1 MKKLISIVLTIA
13 VLSGLGVTAFAGTF
27 TTKSA
32 YTGKTYSH
40 YSEYASRNIQ
50 NCIDVSEH
58 NGVINWYAVKSAGVT
73 NAIIRIGYRGYG
85 KAGNLV
91 EDDFLTENIE
101 GARKAGVNI
110 GFYFYSQALNTAEA
124 AAEAKFALA
133 RIKKY
138 NFTLPIF
145 YDYEFAEVSTGRLD
159 KAWANGELNKTKMT
173 DNAVSFCNTIKAA
186 GYKAGI
192 YANASFLTYMLDSN
206 RLVSNGYTIWLAI
219 YSTSSTSG
227 SWWHNSHHVYDY
239 WQYSSTGH
247 VKGLCGVASMVWLKT
262 TYAGKT
268 GYIRMD
274 NLDFVGAN
282 TAMVNNSSG
291 ANMRTGKGTS
301 YSLIQ
306 NVPNKAKVTVNE
318 YPTTNCDVNFYYA
331 KTTFPFSLTA
341 GVKKITVSWTK
352 QSKAAYYRIYTY
364 DTENGTYKRIKQLE
378 NTEDTSYTDTGLKDN
393 QTKTYLVRWF
403 DAKGNGSAYTK
414 ADNRSA
420 TTAPA
425 KVNFK
430 LKGAKTTSIDIC
442 WDKVAGTSFYAVYSY
457 DTSAKQY
464 KQIGTST
471 GLNYTVKSLK
481 ANTNYTFLV
490 RAFNKNKLGSGFA
503 VSDNKVFRTAP
514 PAVSFTFTRY
524 SEQIKLSWKA
534 VTGATFYRVYTY
546 NKSTKK
552 YSAFGN
558 TTALSFTHSSL
569 KPNTEYTYL
578 VRSASS
584 STALSDYSLASNK
597 SVKTLLAA
605 PDFKLSLS
613 GKNIKV
619 TWNKV
624 SGVNTYL
631 VLTYDAEQGKY
642 TAIKRT
648 KDLSY
653 TFTDLP
659 YNTEYEIL
667 VRAYDDKNIGNTY
680 STADNKKITTPPEA
694 PSFNLKAY
702 SDSVNISWKGVEGA
716 SLYRVYSYDTTLK
729 KYTVLA
735 DVNALSFKH
744 TALKSNTNYTYLVR
758 AYNNAKSGSAFTVA
772 SNKSIKTL
780 PAKPAVKAVAAAN
793 SVTLSW
799 AKVAGASEYRIYSF
813 DTLSGTY
820 TRLGTSKNLNYSVN
834 KLASKTQYTFL
845 VRAFT
850 AENSGNSFTVAD
862 NIIVTTK

>member
-1 MKKLISIVLTIA
+1 MKKLTSIILILA
-13 VLSGLGVTAFAGTF
+13 VLLGIGVTGLTASAGTF

-40 YSEYASRNIQ
+40 YSEYANRNIQ

-73 NAIIRIGYRGYG
+73 NAIIRIGFRGYG
-85 KAGNLV
+85 SAGSLH
-91 EDDFLTENIE
+91 EDAYLSENIE
-101 GARKAGVNI
+101 GAQKAGVNI
-110 GFYFYSQALNTAEA
+110 GFYFYSQALNTKEA
-124 AAEAKFALA
+124 ADEAKFALA

-138 NFTLPIF
+138 NFNLPIF

-159 KAWANGELNKTKMT
+159 KAYADGKLNKTKMT

-186 GYKAGI
+186 GYTAGI
-192 YANASFLTYMLDSN
+192 YANASFLTWMLDSD
-206 RLVSNGYTIWLAI
+206 RLVKNGYTIWLAI

-227 SWWHNSHHVYDY
+227 SWWHNTHHVYDY

-282 TAMVNNSSG
+282 TAAVNNSSG
-291 ANMRTGKGTS
+291 ANMRSGKGTS
-301 YSLIQ
+301 YSLVQKI
-306 NVPNKAKVTVNE
+306 PNKAKITVNE

-331 KTTFPFSLTA
+331 KTNFPFSLKA
-341 GVKKITVSWTK
+341 GVRNITVSWAK
-352 QSKAAYYRIYTY
+352 QAKAAFYRIYKY
-364 DTENGTYKRIKQLE
+364 ENGKYEGIINVE
-378 NTEDTSYTDTGLKDN
+378 GTSHTFTDLSDN
-393 QTKTYLVRWF
+393 ETKTYLVRWF
-403 DAKGNGSAYTK
+403 DSAGNGSDFTK

-430 LKGAKTTSIDIC
+430 LNSAKTTSLNIS
-442 WDKVAGTSFYAVYSY
+442 WDKVAGASFYAVYSY

-464 KQIGTST
+464 KHLGTST
-471 GLNYTVKSLK
+471 TLNYTVKSLK

-490 RAFNKNKLGSGFA
+490 RAFNKNKLGSGFKT
-503 VSDNKVFRTAP
+503 SDNKVFRTAP
-514 PAVSFTFTRY
+514 PAPAFTFKRY
-524 SEQIKLSWKA
+524 SDKIDISWAK
-534 VTGATFYRVYTY
+534 VTGATSYRIYTY

-552 YSAFGN
+552 YTALGN
-558 TTALSFTHSSL
+558 TTALKYTHSSL
-569 KPNTEYTYL
+569 NPNTEYIYL
-578 VRSASS
+578 VRAASS
-584 STALSDYSLASNK
+584 SIALSDYSVNSNK
-597 SVKTLLAA
+597 SVKTLLAK

-619 TWNKV
+619 SWDKV
-624 SGVNTYL
+624 SGVHTYL
-631 VLTYDAEQGKY
+631 VLIYKAEEGKY
-642 TAIKRT
+642 TPIKRT
-648 KDLSY
+648 TDLSY
-653 TFTDLP
+653 ILSGLP

-702 SDSVNISWKGVEGA
+702 TDSVNISWNAADGA
-716 SLYRVYSYDTTLK
+716 SLYRVYSYDTALK
-729 KYTVLA
+729 KYTILA

-744 TALKSNTNYTYLVR
+744 TSLKPNTNYTYLVR
-758 AYNNAKSGSAFTVA
+758 AYNTAKSGSAFTV
-772 SNKSIKTL
+772 STNKSIKTL
-780 PAKPAVKAVAAAN
+780 IAKPVVKAEPTAN
-793 SVTLSW
+793 SVKLSW
-799 AKVAGASEYRIYSF
+799 AKIAGASEYRIYAF
-813 DTLSGTY
+813 DTVSGKY
-820 TRLGTSKNLNYSVN
+820 TRLGTTKSLSFNVT
-834 KLASKTQYTFL
+834 KLSSKTQYQFL
-845 VRAFT
+845 VRAFS
-850 AENSGNSFTVAD
+850 ADNSGNSFIVAD
-862 NIIVTTK
+862 NVSVTTK

>member
-1 MKKLISIVLTIA
+1 MKKLISIILILA

-58 NGVINWYAVKSAGVT
+58 NGVINWYAVKSAGVK
-73 NAIIRIGYRGYG
+73 NAIIRIGFRGYG
-85 KAGNLV
+85 SSGNMYA
-91 EDDFLTENIE
+91 DDFLTENVE
-101 GARKAGVNI
+101 GAQKAGVNI
-110 GFYFYSQALNTAEA
+110 GFYFYSQAITTAEA
-124 AAEAKFALA
+124 AAEANFALKL
-133 RIKKY
+133 IKKY

-173 DNAVSFCNTIKAA
+173 NNAVSFCDTIKKA

-206 RLVSNGYTIWLAI
+206 RFVSNGYTIWLAI

-227 SWWHNSHHVYDY
+227 SWWHNTHHVYDY

-274 NLDFVGAN
+274 NLNFVGAN
-282 TAMVNNSSG
+282 TATVNNLSG

-306 NVPNKAKVTVNE
+306 NVPNKAKVTINE

-331 KTTFPFSLTA
+331 KTTFPFSLKA
-341 GVKKITVSWTK
+341 GVKKITVSWAK
-352 QSKAAYYRIYTY
+352 QSKATYYRIYTY
-364 DTENGTYKRIKQLE
+364 DTAKGTYTRLAQV
-378 NTEDTSYTDTGLKDN
+378 TDTSYVDENLKDN
-393 QTKTYLVRWF
+393 ETRTYLVRWF
-403 DAKGNGSAYTK
+403 DSAGNGSDFTK
-414 ADNRSA
+414 ADNLST

-430 LKGAKTTSIDIC
+430 LKGAKTTSIDIS
-442 WDKVAGTSFYAVYSY
+442 WDKVAGASFYAVYSY

-471 GLNYTVKSLK
+471 DLTYTVKSLK
-481 ANTNYTFLV
+481 ANTDYTFLV
-490 RAFNKNKLGSGFA
+490 RAFNKNKLGSGFS

-514 PAVSFTFTRY
+514 PAPSFTFKRY
-524 SEQIKLSWKA
+524 SEKIDISWSK
-534 VTGATFYRVYTY
+534 VTGATFYRIYTY

-552 YSAFGN
+552 YAILAN
-558 TTALSFTHSSL
+558 TTALAYTHPSL

-584 STALSDYSLASNK
+584 STALSDYSLSSNK
-597 SVKTLLAA
+597 SVKTLLAK
-605 PDFKLSLS
+605 PQFRLSLS

-619 TWNKV
+619 SWDKV
-624 SGVNTYL
+624 SGVSTYL
-631 VLTYDAEQGKY
+631 VLTFDAEKGTY
-642 TAIKRT
+642 TPIKRT
-648 KDLSY
+648 KELSY
-653 TFTDLP
+653 TFTGLP

-667 VRAYDDKNIGNTY
+667 VRAYDDKNVGNTY

-694 PSFNLKAY
+694 PVFSLKAY
-702 SDSVNISWKGVEGA
+702 SDSVNISWNKVEGA
-716 SLYRVYSYDTTLK
+716 SLYRVYSYNTTDK
-729 KYTVLA
+729 KYTILA
-735 DVNALSFKH
+735 DVNALSYKH
-744 TALKSNTNYTYLVR
+744 TPINSNTNYTYLVR
-758 AYNNAKSGSAFTVA
+758 AYNSAKSGSAFTVS

-780 PAKPAVKAVAAAN
+780 IAKPAVKAELTAN
-793 SVTLSW
+793 SVKLTW
-799 AKVAGASEYRIYSF
+799 AKIAGASEYRIYAY
-813 DTLSGTY
+813 DTVSGTY
-820 TRLGTSKNLNYSVN
+820 SRLGTTKNLSYTVN
-834 KLASKTQYTFL
+834 KLVSKTQYTFL

-850 AENSGNSFTVAD
+850 ADNKGNSFNVGD